1 MIAYLKTL
9 TLNRSLFLTLT
20 VATTLLMVPTWAV
33 AGFDWDIENTGAV
46 NEFFELGS
54 FHTFVTNTSA
64 VPDTVMVNMVKNIP
78 ADWVA
83 SLCEETLCYPPFLL
97 DIELILSPGET
108 TELIIDITAVT
119 NLGKGSTD
127 ITLTSKNNP
136 ADALAATFSVITAGL
151 DVLFVSGVS
160 AGANEALFTDAISAA
175 GKTHATW
182 DLASMGKA
190 TTADLTPF
198 DTVIWGTGP
207 SFVSRLN
214 TTDMTNLTAYVAD
227 GGNIFITGQNLAFAY
242 CDLGSPF
249 YDATARAW
257 FQNTLGTSYTAN
269 VGSTD
274 FVTAAAGDIIFGGA
288 SYNINGGDGS
298 NNNNSPDAIAPVGG
312 GSAGLDFSGGGQAL
326 VSTDPATGKTAFAS
340 FGFEGIATA
349 ASREAFLT
357 KLFAWFA
364 GEASAVGDDVLPV
377 LARRP
382 QAWPN
387 PFNPQTNIRF
397 EVGGAR
403 AVPAE
408 VIVYDLQGRAVR
420 HLFQGTVSP
429 GPRSLTW
436 NGRDDH
442 DRHLATGV
450 YLARVKVATEHQVV
464 KMTLAK

>member
-1 MIAYLKTL
+1 MIAHLNNL
-9 TLNRSLFLTLT
+9 TPFRS
-20 VATTLLMVPTWAV
+20 TLLSLAVAAALLTAPAWAL
-33 AGFDWDIENTGAV
+33 AGFDWNIENTGAV

-54 FHTFVTNTSA
+54 FHTFVTNTGA

-97 DIELILSPGET
+97 DIELILGPGET
-108 TELIIDITAVT
+108 TELIIDITAVN
-119 NLGKGSTD
+119 NLGKGWTD

-136 ADALAATFSVITAGL
+136 TATAAATFSVITSGL
-151 DVLFVSGVS
+151 DVLFVSGVG
-160 AGANEALFTDAISAA
+160 AGATETLFTDAISAT

-190 TTADLTPF
+190 TAADLTPF
-198 DTVIWGTGP
+198 DTVIWGTGAFL
-207 SFVSRLN
+207 SGLD
-214 TTDMTNLTAYVAD
+214 TADMTALTAYVNG
-227 GGNIFITGQNLAFAY
+227 GGNVFLTGQNLAFAY

-249 YDATARAW
+249 YDATAHAW
-257 FQNTLGTSYTAN
+257 FQNTLGTAYTAN

-274 FVTAAAGDIIFGGA
+274 FVTAAASDIIFGGA
-288 SYNINGGDGS
+288 TYAINGGDGS
-298 NNNNSPDAIAPVGG
+298 NNNNSPDVIAPFGG
-312 GSAGLDFSGGGQAL
+312 GSAGLDYSGGGQAL
-326 VSTDPATGKTAFAS
+326 VSTDPAGGKTAFAS

-364 GEASAVGDDVLPV
+364 GEASAVGDAVLPV

-408 VIVYDLQGRAVR
+408 VTIYDLQGRAVR
-420 HLFQGTVSP
+420 RLFQGTVVP

-436 NGRDDH
+436 NGRDDR

-450 YLARVKVATEHQVV
+450 YLARVTVANEQQIV